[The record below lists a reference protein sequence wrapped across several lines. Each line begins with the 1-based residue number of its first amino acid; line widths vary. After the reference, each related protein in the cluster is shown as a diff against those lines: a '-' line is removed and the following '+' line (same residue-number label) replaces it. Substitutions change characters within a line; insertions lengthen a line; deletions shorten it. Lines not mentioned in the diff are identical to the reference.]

1 MKDITAEQI
10 REHII
15 NVVKN
20 ENEFLA
26 DRHIIED
33 YQNRIS
39 NGRGYDELD
48 YIAKIFIDD
57 MERHLLNI
65 EKNNFDIMKIDLD
78 RLVQYLE
85 FNLNDVFSKYINH
98 HLVEAITTK
107 NYKAFGSGENIIEI
121 LNLNALISAI
131 VTSLHIYNLV
141 KEAEKMNNA
150 KKRDAKKIKNAIE
163 TLLQY
168 TNDEQVKY
176 YLNTIEVQNRD
187 ITVSTILSC
196 IFCNTYKIYE
206 EMFLNKL
213 NKSEVLD
220 LTKDIMVRVFE
231 SEKDYRPYSEIEII
245 KYQGY
250 KLRMF
255 KNTKKKSNK

>member
-85 FNLNDVFSKYINH
+85 FNLNDVFNKYVNH
-98 HLVEAITTK
+98 YLVEAITTK
-107 NYKAFGSGENIIEI
+107 NYKAFDSGENIIEI
-121 LNLNALISAI
+121 LNLN
-131 VTSLHIYNLV
+131 
-141 KEAEKMNNA
+141 
-150 KKRDAKKIKNAIE
+150 
-163 TLLQY
+163 
-168 TNDEQVKY
+168 
-176 YLNTIEVQNRD
+176 
-187 ITVSTILSC
+187 
-196 IFCNTYKIYE
+196 
-206 EMFLNKL
+206 
-213 NKSEVLD
+213 
-220 LTKDIMVRVFE
+220 
-231 SEKDYRPYSEIEII
+231 
-245 KYQGY
+245 
-250 KLRMF
+250 
-255 KNTKKKSNK
+255 